1 MMMISRFDMTANQY
15 KSIRESIGITQV
27 ELAAHTGVTSK
38 AISERERGVVK
49 ISKEAEMAILQLG
62 KTK

>member
-1 MMMISRFDMTANQY
+1 MTANQY
-15 KSIRESIGITQV
+15 KSIREWIGITQV
-27 ELAAHTGVTSK
+27 QLANYTGVTSK

-49 ISKEAEMAILQLG
+49 ISKEAEMAILQLK

>member
-1 MMMISRFDMTANQY
+1 MTANQY

-27 ELAAHTGVTSK
+27 ELAKYTGVTSK

-49 ISKEAEMAILQLG
+49 ISKEAEMAISMLK

>member
-1 MMMISRFDMTANQY
+1 MTANQY

-49 ISKEAEMAILQLG
+49 ISKEAEIAILQLG

>member
-1 MMMISRFDMTANQY
+1 MTTFRFDMTANQY

-27 ELAAHTGVTSK
+27 ELAKYTGVTSK

-49 ISKEAEMAILQLG
+49 ISKEAEMAISMLK